1 MPRRESSIESSA
13 SRRTAVTLLVPPLGA
28 FLISNLVGGLAGG
41 GAGSRGSL
49 AVLLG
54 SLGLISWFVGLRWY
68 GLAGMGLRGRRPLFA
83 GIGFS
88 VLGWLA
94 FLLSRFWVEIIAVGS
109 GETGRAFVYFLLFEA
124 FSVQLWAFGLV
135 FRSVADWRGPMT
147 AVLVSAAVFGLVAF
161 LTFEESYVPAA
172 STLFY
177 FLIWGFLYGI
187 IRLRTGSLLGMV
199 LVQAMQSLTAWHVFV
214 PAAPPD
220 PAQLQRL
227 YFSSALLYLVLIWRL
242 WPKQKEDYRV

>member
-1 MPRRESSIESSA
+1 MA
-13 SRRTAVTLLVPPLGA
+13 DQTRTSFPADGRAAGARLNPPLGA
-28 FLISNLVGGLAGG
+28 ILISNIIGGLAAGQAGG
-41 GAGSRGSL
+41 RGPM

-54 SLGLISWFVGLRWY
+54 GLGLISWFIGLRWY
-68 GLAGMGLRGRRPLFA
+68 GLPGMGLRGRRPLFA
-83 GIGFS
+83 GIGFAA
-88 VLGWLA
+88 LGWLV
-94 FLLSRFWVEIIAVGS
+94 FLLSRFWVEIVAVGS

-135 FRSVADWRGPMT
+135 FRTVAGWRGPMT

-172 STLFY
+172 GALFY
-177 FLIWGFLYGI
+177 FLVWGFLYGL
-187 IRLRTGSLLGMV
+187 IRLRTGSLMGMV

-227 YFSSALLYLVLIWRL
+227 YFSSAMLYLVLIWRL
-242 WPKQKEDYRV
+242 WPKVKEDYRI